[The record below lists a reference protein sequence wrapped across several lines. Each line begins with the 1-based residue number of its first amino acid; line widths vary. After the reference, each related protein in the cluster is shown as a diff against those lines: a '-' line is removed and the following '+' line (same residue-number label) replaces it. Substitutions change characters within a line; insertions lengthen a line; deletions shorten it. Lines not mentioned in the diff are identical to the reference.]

1 MSPMDFVVFTL
12 LGLLA
17 FVGVNAVLWSVSKRA
32 EHVKEK
38 VTQVLVFSV
47 IVYIIYMVFLVLL
60 YSYGTPIA

>member
-32 EHVKEK
+32 EHVKKKE
-38 VTQVLVFSV
+38 TQVLIVSV
-47 IVYIIYMVFLVLL
+47 IIYIIYMFFLVLL